1 MRKSLISV
9 LFVLFT
15 FTLLAGNSIDIRK
28 AHADSAIVKLSNAS
42 DSINISQIVLAQ
54 IETARK
60 KQTQDSLTAQDTNK
74 VVTMPAK
81 AVLISQAV
89 VTLKQNN
96 NTNSG
101 NAFLAYVEPFIQIVR
116 MPTEMTIKLA
126 VMGIASMAAFLFVY
140 IRRKKMS
147 VKKSIKRNTKDG
159 IKLIREE
166 KVKDYRDGKL
176 SLIRNKLLNST
187 SAFLL
192 SKDSVSKNAREL
204 NIAKGE
210 IYLAARIKSHEL
222 KKASY

>member
-1 MRKSLISV
+1 MRKNIISV

-15 FTLLAGNSIDIRK
+15 FIVITGSSNVEKSPV
-28 AHADSAIVKLSNAS
+28 DSVTA
-42 DSINISQIVLAQ
+42 NISTGADTVNIRQMVIAQ
-54 IETARK
+54 IENARK
-60 KQTQDSLTAQDTNK
+60 KQIQDSLTAQDTNK
-74 VVTMPAK
+74 VANVPAK

-89 VTLKQNN
+89 VTLKHDNN
-96 NTNSG
+96 STNG

-126 VMGIASMAAFLFVY
+126 VMGFASIAAFLFVY
-140 IRRKKMS
+140 VRRKKMS
-147 VKKSIKRNTKDG
+147 VKKTIKRNTKDG